1 MDRVAIAVLVMAVI
15 TYIPRVTPM
24 ILVKKKL
31 KSRFLRSFLYYVPY
45 AALGA
50 MTFPAILYSTGN
62 IWSALAGMIVA
73 LVLAF
78 LERGLL
84 EVAIG
89 AIAAVYIVQCL
100 I

>member
-31 KSRFLRSFLYYVPY
+31 KSRFCARSYYVPY